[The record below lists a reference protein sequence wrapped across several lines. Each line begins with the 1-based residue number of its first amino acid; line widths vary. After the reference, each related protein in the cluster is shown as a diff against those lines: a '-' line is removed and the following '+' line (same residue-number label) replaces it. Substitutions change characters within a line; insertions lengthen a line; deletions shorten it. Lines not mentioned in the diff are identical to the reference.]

1 MSVIN
6 IDSTGWVCNNEWAF
20 QGAWY
25 CYADTLVT
33 NNSCVTGVPPFSA
46 TSGGMC
52 ISGTTSTSTNATTA
66 FGAGIGLN
74 FDQPEHGAN
83 AVAFNMTTAKPA
95 PIVGFAITISGSSGG
110 SVFNISFPQLP
121 QLTTS
126 GEAAAVT
133 VPGISGTTV
142 TYNVMIADAI
152 VSDNATAP
160 VPKITATDVSAVQVT
175 IPGADGVA
183 HAYDYC
189 VTNIVPLTA
198 EATAPA
204 ALTAYGASFNEGKQ
218 IVLEG
223 LGPYGIQNDPF
234 NVGGDPMAMTVSYG
248 GGEAG
253 FSATPSFGPTGST
266 PGAFPSIV
274 DGWIHGGNVVSASE
288 GGYAGSTAIGVLTA
302 VTSNWTFT
310 PGTGNWDAAY
320 DCWLAGNPAPI
331 NPGFELMVWLDH
343 SVVNPIGGQNTPVT
357 VTGATGS
364 WTLSTGTNGTGQP
377 VVSYVSTTAMTSVTG
392 FNLLPFYKDAATN
405 NRYPAGSGFSTST
418 ILLGVQAGFELYN
431 PGTWTT
437 NSYSISIH

>member
-1 MSVIN
+1 
-6 IDSTGWVCNNEWAF
+6 
-20 QGAWY
+20 
-25 CYADTLVT
+25 
-33 NNSCVTGVPPFSA
+33 
-46 TSGGMC
+46 MC
-52 ISGTTSTSTNATTA
+52 IRGTTSTSTAGATA
-66 FGAGIGLN
+66 FGAGLGLN
-74 FDQPEHGAN
+74 FDQPEHGAD

-95 PIVGFAITISGSSGG
+95 PIVGFAITISGTSGG

-121 QLTTS
+121 QLTSS

-142 TYNVMIADAI
+142 TYNVMIADAL

-160 VPKITATDVSAVQVT
+160 VPKISATDLSAVQVT

-183 HAYDYC
+183 HAYNYC
-189 VTNIVPLTA
+189 VTKIVPLTA
-198 EATAPA
+198 AVAAPGTLAT
-204 ALTAYGASFNEGKQ
+204 YGASFNEGKQ

-234 NVGGDPMAMTVSYG
+234 NVGGDPMSMQASYG

-253 FSATPSFGPTGST
+253 FSATPSFGNTGNT

-274 DGWIHGGNVVSASE
+274 YGWIHGGNVVSASE
-288 GGYAGSTAIGVLTA
+288 GGYAGDKAISALTSA
-302 VTSNWTFT
+302 TSSWTFT

-320 DCWLAGNPAPI
+320 DCWFAGNPTPI
-331 NPGFELMVWLDH
+331 NPGFELMVWLNH
-343 SVVNPIGGQNTPVT
+343 SNVNPIGGQNTPVT

-377 VVSYVSTTAMTSVTG
+377 VVSYVSTSGVNSVTG
-392 FNLLPFYKDAATN
+392 FNLLPFFKDAANN
-405 NRYPAGSGFSTST
+405 NRYGSGFGTST

-431 PGTWTT
+431 QGTWTT
-437 NSYSISIH
+437 SSYSISIH